1 MIVQGMDNE
10 DATIAKHGHS
20 NLGPSGP
27 GYECLWES
35 MAGGMLLPFYVL
47 LMYTSITGS
56 YIYVD
61 VALHSKA
68 QIDTHARANSVKDV
82 RS

>member
-1 MIVQGMDNE
+1 MDNE
-10 DATIAKHGHS
+10 DATRARHGHS
-20 NLGPSGP
+20 YLGPSGP
-27 GYECLWES
+27 CYACLCES

-47 LMYTSITGS
+47 LIYTFITLS

-68 QIDTHARANSVKDV
+68 QIDTPGRANSVKGV